1 MPVALVSS
9 SSSVD
14 KGTRDIVNIIV
25 LRNAIQ
31 YGGIAR
37 LENVISKIIAQ
48 RPELRNNLK
57 LLIPEIKSTIQE
69 INLLSLNEQKALF
82 ASIAPHESA
91 EKKKVTGDHETS
103 LPALQDAQMGK
114 VITRFPPEPNG
125 YPHIG
130 HAKAAIIDDEYARKY
145 NGKLILRFDDTNP
158 LNEKPEYYE
167 AIREGLE
174 WLEIKPNIVK
184 NTSDDIKLLCD
195 YGKKLVEL
203 DGAYVCKCTQPV
215 MKDLRSKGLACD
227 CRTNT
232 ADTGELTRKFFDGSF
247 EPNIAVLR
255 FKGNMADQNTAMRDP
270 TLFRIID
277 GHHPK
282 LGTSN
287 RVWPTY
293 DFAAPIED
301 SLDGVTHALR
311 TKEYELR
318 NALYFAILERLSLRK
333 PVMLEFSR
341 LEFDGMPVSK
351 RKIKPLVEQG
361 LVQGWDDPRLPTLAA
376 IKRRGFLPQ
385 AIRKF
390 VLSLGLTLSE
400 TKPPFEALEAFN
412 RKIIDPQ
419 CVRLFFVRDPVL
431 LQVRNGSSKD
441 LTLSNHPSINLGHR
455 KTKVSNSFYISGDD
469 AASISIGDEIR
480 LMELY
485 NIKIADIKSSEIR
498 SPDYSNNRAGTGPSG
513 SMHQTNS
520 SNGGKLIIAD
530 QTGDEIHQ
538 DMPKIQ
544 WVAMAD
550 AVPYKV
556 VIAREL
562 YIRENYNPNSLE
574 TCEGFAES
582 FVSTLNKGTMIQFVR
597 FGFCRIN
604 GDSTAIF
611 THR

>member
-1 MPVALVSS
+1 MSLSSSSSS

-14 KGTRDIVNIIV
+14 QGIRNIIKTIV

-31 YGGIAR
+31 YGGKAR
-37 LENVISKIIAQ
+37 NENVISKIIAQ
-48 RPELRNNLK
+48 RPDLRNNLK
-57 LLIPEIKSTIQE
+57 ILIPEIKLTVQE
-69 INLLSLNEQKALF
+69 INSLTLNEQKALF
-82 ASIAPHESA
+82 THIAPQESA
-91 EKKKVTGDHETS
+91 EKKKFTGEHDTN
-103 LPALQDAQMGK
+103 LPALQDAQMGN

-130 HAKAAIIDDEYARKY
+130 HAKAAIIDEEYARRY

-158 LNEKPEYYE
+158 LNEEPEYYE

-174 WLEIKPNIVK
+174 WLGIEPDIVK

-195 YGKKLVEL
+195 YGKRLVEIG
-203 DGAYVCKCTQPV
+203 GAYVCKCTQPV
-215 MKDLRSKGLACD
+215 MRDLRAKGLACD
-227 CRTNT
+227 CRTD
-232 ADTGELTRKFFDGSF
+232 AAHAGDLLRKFFDGSF

-277 GHHPK
+277 GYHPK

-293 DFAAPIED
+293 DFAAPVED

-318 NALYFAILERLSLRK
+318 NALYFGILERLSLRQ
-333 PVMLEFSR
+333 PAMLEFSR

-351 RKIKPLVEQG
+351 RKIKPLVEKG
-361 LVQGWDDPRLPTLAA
+361 LVQGWDDPRLPTLAG

-412 RKIIDPQ
+412 RKIIDPL
-419 CVRLFFVRDPVL
+419 CIRLFFVRDPVQ

-441 LTLSNHPSINLGHR
+441 VALSNHPSINLGQR
-455 KTKVSNSFYISGDD
+455 KVRVSNSFYIAGDD
-469 AASISIGDEIR
+469 AVSIRVGDEIR
-480 LMELY
+480 LMELF
-485 NIKIADIKSSEIR
+485 
-498 SPDYSNNRAGTGPSG
+498 AGTSDTHRARTGTDSG
-513 SMHQTNS
+513 GGVPINASNTSNS
-520 SNGGKLIIAD
+520 GKLIIAE

-550 AVPYKV
+550 ALPYKV
-556 VIAREL
+556 LIAREL
-562 YIRENYNPNSLE
+562 YIEENYNRNSLE

-582 FVSTLNKGTMIQFVR
+582 FVSSLNKGTMVQLVR
-597 FGFCRIN
+597 FGFCRLN
-604 GDSTAIF
+604 GDITAIF